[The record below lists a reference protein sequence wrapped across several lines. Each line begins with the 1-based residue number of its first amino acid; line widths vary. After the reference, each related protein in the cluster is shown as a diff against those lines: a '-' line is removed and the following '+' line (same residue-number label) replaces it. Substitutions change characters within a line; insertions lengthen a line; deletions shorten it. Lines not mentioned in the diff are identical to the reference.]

1 MKEPKRR
8 RSLSGAVL
16 VMILTVMFV
25 LIILLTAMLTTVTT
39 ANQRIYTKFEEN
51 QAYYTAR
58 SALDVFTQN
67 MLNDGNYDSGETYTY
82 WNPKAHGGA
91 GAVDNVTMKQ
101 GLALQLDLYELKS
114 ADGVGLTQNVLSNV
128 TTGINEREQYK
139 HHYGVIDGA
148 TPPTE
153 YVYEIEFPKLSDGSN
168 EYGKI
173 VDTSSKATITVE
185 VLERMYDLGDY
196 TPASGVNAGVNIKD
210 KVASLSDTTTP
221 TKIGFLT
228 TAANASDIANA
239 MENGNR
245 KNDKMKVKITAKAVY
260 SGVEGLATVIID
272 TSKPPV
278 TNSSKAV
285 TTFGTAGGHNVN
297 LIGGAASS
305 DNVSATNNPHVY
317 GDVYFEK
324 NYSVTSTSPIYTL
337 YENGSFFVGG
347 DFVTTSNGLD
357 IKSIDPTGLTGEKAP
372 FLYVNGKLKPENF
385 KINQGI
391 DVIAA
396 SGVEDVKNGLTVN
409 GNLYVKGDF
418 KATNQFS
425 LSGNGKIYIDG
436 NLIVSENGDSTS
448 FDYKAGDP
456 PIVTIGSGFTGQ
468 IYLKGG
474 IYTESA
480 PANDLTAYVEEGK
493 LQTSTQG
500 FTLPTYDDIKNADAT
515 EKFIEITLP
524 GNIKKK
530 LPNTTDSFGNYY
542 RVDSSGNVIK
552 DPPSTG
558 DPVIITAEELAFV
571 SPEDR
576 KLGVTTTTTF
586 ENFYAAENPEA
597 ITQKFTNE
605 LGWYLGTDS
614 VDFVAEKISDSD
626 TEWVNKIGGGNYQI
640 TFSGNGSMKP
650 FYITAD
656 TDLFFAPGTYNDL
669 KFYAADGVNVR
680 IFGTQSSG
688 SYNFGNC
695 IFAHRDI
702 YNKTKASP
710 VEPIYVGAQGS
721 DMIIPNFQF
730 FFGDG
735 STLDFTNDTFVT
747 GYIQSPKTIVNIRQS
762 NSTTLMS
769 YNDSPTFNERVK
781 IVGSV
786 LCKDL
791 NPGATEQTG
800 IAYVNPDADS
810 SKPGMPH
817 LTIKP
822 DQYIRS

>member
-1 MKEPKRR
+1 MKEHKRR

-25 LIILLTAMLTTVTT
+25 LIILLTATLTTVTT

-67 MLNDGNYDSGETYTY
+67 MLNDANYDSPEIYTY
-82 WNPKAHGGA
+82 WDKKANGGT
-91 GAVDNVTMKQ
+91 GAVKTVAMKQ

-114 ADGVGLTQNVLSNV
+114 ADGVDLTQSVLK
-128 TTGINEREQYK
+128 TAATGVDEREQYK
-139 HHYGVIDGA
+139 LHYGVIDGSSA
-148 TPPTE
+148 PTE
-153 YVYEIEFPKLSDGSN
+153 YVYEIEFPKLSSGSN
-168 EYGKI
+168 DYGKI
-173 VDTSSKATITVE
+173 VDTGSVATITIE
-185 VLERMYDLGDY
+185 VLEREYDLGDY
-196 TPASGVNAGVNIKD
+196 TPTSGVNSGVNIKD
-210 KVASLSDTTTP
+210 KVLSLNETTTP
-221 TKIGFLT
+221 TKNAFLT
-228 TAANASDIANA
+228 NASNAADLANA

-245 KNDKMKVKITAKAVY
+245 KNDKMKVKITAKTVY

-285 TTFGTAGGHNVN
+285 TTFGTSGGHNVN

-324 NYSVTSTSPIYTL
+324 NYSVSSTSPIYTL
-337 YENGSFFVGG
+337 YENGCFFVGG
-347 DFVTTSNGLD
+347 DFVTTSHGLD
-357 IKSIDPTGLTGEKAP
+357 IKSIDPTGLTGDKAP
-372 FLYVNGKLKPENF
+372 FLYINGTLKPENF
-385 KINQGI
+385 NIKQGI

-396 SGVEDVKNGLTVN
+396 GGVDDVKNNLYVN
-409 GNLYVKGDF
+409 GNLYVKGNF
-418 KATNQFS
+418 KSTNQFN

-436 NLIVSENGDSTS
+436 DLIVSENGDGTS
-448 FDYKAGDP
+448 FDYRAGDP
-456 PIVTIGSGFTGQ
+456 PVVTIGGGFTGQ
-468 IYLKGG
+468 IFLKGG
-474 IYTESA
+474 IYTESS
-480 PANDLTAYVEEGK
+480 PANDLTTYAEAGK
-493 LQTSTQG
+493 IQTFTQG
-500 FTLPTYDDIKNADAT
+500 LTLPSYNDIRNADAS
-515 EKFIEITLP
+515 EKYIEITLP
-524 GNIKKK
+524 GNVKKK
-530 LPNTTDSFGNYY
+530 LPNTTDSFGNYF
-542 RVDSSGNVIK
+542 RVDTSGNVIK

-558 DPVIITAEELAFV
+558 DPVIVTAEELAFV

-576 KLGVTTTTTF
+576 KMGVTTTTTF
-586 ENFYAAENPEA
+586 EDFYSTESPEQ

-605 LGWYLGTDS
+605 LGWYLGTNS
-614 VDFVAEKISDSD
+614 TDFVAEKISDSD
-626 TEWVNKIGGGNYQI
+626 TEWVNKIGGGSYQI

-656 TDLFFAPGTYNDL
+656 TDLFFAPGSYNDL
-669 KFYAADGVNVR
+669 KFYAAEGVNVR
-680 IFGTQSSG
+680 VFGTQSSG
-688 SYNFGNC
+688 NYDFGNC
-695 IFAHRDI
+695 IFAHREI

-710 VEPIYVGAQGS
+710 AQPVYVGAQGS

-735 STLDFTNDTFVT
+735 SYLNFTNDTFVT
-747 GYIQSPKTIVNIRQS
+747 GYIQSPKTVVNIRQS
-762 NSTTLMS
+762 NNTTLMS
-769 YNDSPTFNERVK
+769 YNDSPTFSERVK
-781 IVGSV
+781 IIGSV

-791 NPGATEQTG
+791 NPSASEQTG

-810 SKPGMPH
+810 SKPGLPH

-822 DQYIRS
+822 YQYIRS